1 MPLNKVR
8 CKTREAPP
16 QQVMDLKPNKA
27 LKEDVTI
34 DPALEKRILVE
45 MMAEDLKA
53 RDDKL
58 DELKFLNDEM
68 RRGYE
73 DQIRILK
80 DLSAKSASNPD
91 AEQIKKMIERKEKQI
106 TELMTVQDEDVRP
119 DNVYV
124 EKATK
129 ALREDVPA
137 LVEVDVKK
145 KKNGQRPLSALK
157 KPNAVQKIWK

>member
-27 LKEDVTI
+27 LREDVTI

-80 DLSAKSASNPD
+80 DLAAKSASNPD

-119 DNVYV
+119 DNVLV
-124 EKATK
+124 KDDA
-129 ALREDVPA
+129 DIPA
-137 LVEVDVKK
+137 LVKTK